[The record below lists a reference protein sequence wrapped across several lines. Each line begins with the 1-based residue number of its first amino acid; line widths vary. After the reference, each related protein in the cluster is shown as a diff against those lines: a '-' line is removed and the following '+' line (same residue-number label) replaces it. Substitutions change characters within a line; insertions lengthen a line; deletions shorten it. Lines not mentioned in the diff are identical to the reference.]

1 MRSSGAMG
9 TVGALV
15 RRGAARVGIGYRA
28 VIIRGRWAIVVVW
41 LVTAALA
48 GLAPAH
54 TGGAGFGSFLPA
66 DHPVLLAQQRVLEQF
81 QVPAV
86 SGTTVVVHQP
96 DGLSLLTRADSYLW
110 ALATT
115 QQNLQGETPPG
126 PDQVVAAI
134 PVPTGRTDTTVT
146 YLYGSEG
153 TGIVGMARI
162 ADQYAAHFQTQRFVE
177 TYVTGFVPAQVAQ
190 GDYLNARIGLFE
202 LASLVLIVLVVALA
216 FRSVLAPL
224 TVVGV
229 AAVGYLTY
237 LPVLTATAAALGFE
251 VPGQL
256 EPVLLALLLGVVT
269 DYCVL
274 FFHTFRDEL
283 DRGLDN
289 LAAARNVLRRNAGV
303 IAVAGLTVAG
313 GTIALL
319 AAPFAIFRALGPALA
334 LTVVVGVGL
343 SLTLTPAVMIILGW
357 RLFTVIPVRGSER
370 AKGLDLAQA
379 LPATLEHRRTGLI
392 HQLVRRGPAALA
404 SLIVIGGLAVAAL
417 PLTQARFDLSFT
429 AGLPRQDSVAEG
441 AAVLQT
447 VGLRG
452 IAAPTEVV
460 VEQAGVAAERPAL
473 MRMQQTLSR
482 QPGVAL
488 VIGPADSP
496 FTDPKGVAL
505 SGDGQAARFLVIL
518 DSDPL
523 AARAIDDVRLLES
536 RVHQI
541 AADAGLRPSEILVTG
556 QTIIAGEVA
565 TLTQESLQIVL
576 VAALLIELLILVLYL
591 RALVAPVV
599 LLACSALSV
608 AAALGLTTLL
618 YQGIL
623 GQQGLTFYAPFAAA
637 VLLIALGSDY
647 NVFAVGPIWREA
659 SHRPLAEALAVAVP
673 RSSAAITV
681 AGLILA
687 ATFAMVAIIPLS
699 TFRQIAFAMTVG
711 LLLDT
716 LVVRPILTPAVLTLL
731 GSAAGWP
738 GRRIT
743 TGSSRRPGTAH
754 VGTRKGHSHD

>member
-1 MRSSGAMG
+1 MRLPRAV
-9 TVGALV
+9 TRVGAVVSTTSARL
-15 RRGAARVGIGYRA
+15 GAGYRQA
-28 VIIRGRWAIVVVW
+28 VTRGRWAVVAAWIVAV
-41 LVTAALA
+41 AALI
-48 GLAPAH
+48 GLAPPH
-54 TGGAGFGSFLPA
+54 HGGGGFGDFLPA
-66 DHPVLLAQQRVLEQF
+66 DHPILQAQQRVLQQF
-81 QVPAV
+81 RVPV
-86 SGTTVVVHQP
+86 LSGTTVVVHQP

-115 QQNLQGETPPG
+115 QENLKGRTPPG
-126 PDQVVAAI
+126 PDQVIAAI
-134 PVPTGRTDTTVT
+134 PIPTGRADTTVT

-153 TGIVGMARI
+153 TGIVGMARLG
-162 ADQYAAHFQTQRFVE
+162 DRYAAHFQNQGSVE

-190 GDYLNARIGLFE
+190 GDYLNARIRLFE
-202 LASLVLIVLVVALA
+202 LASLALIVFVVALA
-216 FRSVLAPL
+216 FRSLLAPL
-224 TVVGV
+224 VVV
-229 AAVGYLTY
+229 AIAAVGYVTY
-237 LPVLTATAAALGFE
+237 LPVLTTVAAAVGFE

-283 DRGLDN
+283 DTGVDN
-289 LAAARNVLRRNAGV
+289 LSAAQHAVQRNASV

-319 AAPFAIFRALGPALA
+319 AAPFEIFQALGPALA
-334 LTVVVGVGL
+334 LTVLVGVAL
-343 SLTLTPAVMIILGW
+343 SLTLTPALMTILGW
-357 RLFTVIPVRGSER
+357 RLFTIVPVRGSQRARVPGVAQGVPTELER
-370 AKGLDLAQA
+370 REGRLVS
-379 LPATLEHRRTGLI
+379 RLI
-392 HQLVRRGPAALA
+392 RRGPALVATLLVIMALGVA
-404 SLIVIGGLAVAAL
+404 SLPLA
-417 PLTQARFDLSFT
+417 QARFDLSFT
-429 AGLPRQDSVAEG
+429 AGLPQEDSVAEG
-441 AAVLQT
+441 AQVLQA

-460 VEQAGVAAERPAL
+460 VEQDGVVDRRANLIQLERAL
-473 MRMQQTLSR
+473 TQ

-488 VIGPADSP
+488 VLGPADSP
-496 FTDPKGVAL
+496 FTDPQGVVL
-505 SGDGQAARFLVIL
+505 SPSGNAARFLVIL

-523 AARAIDDVRLLES
+523 AARAIDHVRMLQS
-536 RVHQI
+536 RVHDL
-541 AADAGLRPSEILVTG
+541 ARDAGLTPAAVTVTG
-556 QTIIAGEVA
+556 QTIIAAEVA
-565 TLTQESLQIVL
+565 QLTQRSLEIVL
-576 VAALLIELLILVLYL
+576 VAALLVELLILMLYL

-618 YQGIL
+618 FQGLL

-647 NVFAVGPIWREA
+647 NVFAVGPIWQEA
-659 SHRPLAEALAVAVP
+659 KQRPLADALSVAVP
-673 RSSAAITV
+673 RSSHAITI

-699 TFRQIAFAMTVG
+699 TFRQIAFAMAVG

-738 GRRIT
+738 GGRIRT
-743 TGSSRRPGTAH
+743 TGEVSPAQSQGQEVAD
-754 VGTRKGHSHD
+754 G

>member
-1 MRSSGAMG
+1 
-9 TVGALV
+9 
-15 RRGAARVGIGYRA
+15 
-28 VIIRGRWAIVVVW
+28 
-41 LVTAALA
+41 
-48 GLAPAH
+48 
-54 TGGAGFGSFLPA
+54 
-66 DHPVLLAQQRVLEQF
+66 
-81 QVPAV
+81 
-86 SGTTVVVHQP
+86 
-96 DGLSLLTRADSYLW
+96 
-110 ALATT
+110 
-115 QQNLQGETPPG
+115 
-126 PDQVVAAI
+126 
-134 PVPTGRTDTTVT
+134 
-146 YLYGSEG
+146 
-153 TGIVGMARI
+153 
-162 ADQYAAHFQTQRFVE
+162 
-177 TYVTGFVPAQVAQ
+177 
-190 GDYLNARIGLFE
+190 
-202 LASLVLIVLVVALA
+202 
-216 FRSVLAPL
+216 
-224 TVVGV
+224 
-229 AAVGYLTY
+229 
-237 LPVLTATAAALGFE
+237 
-251 VPGQL
+251 
-256 EPVLLALLLGVVT
+256 
-269 DYCVL
+269 
-274 FFHTFRDEL
+274 
-283 DRGLDN
+283 
-289 LAAARNVLRRNAGV
+289 
-303 IAVAGLTVAG
+303 
-313 GTIALL
+313 
-319 AAPFAIFRALGPALA
+319 
-334 LTVVVGVGL
+334 
-343 SLTLTPAVMIILGW
+343 
-357 RLFTVIPVRGSER
+357 
-370 AKGLDLAQA
+370 
-379 LPATLEHRRTGLI
+379 
-392 HQLVRRGPAALA
+392 
-404 SLIVIGGLAVAAL
+404 
-417 PLTQARFDLSFT
+417 
-429 AGLPRQDSVAEG
+429 
-441 AAVLQT
+441 
-447 VGLRG
+447 
-452 IAAPTEVV
+452 
-460 VEQAGVAAERPAL
+460 
-473 MRMQQTLSR
+473 
-482 QPGVAL
+482 
-488 VIGPADSP
+488 
-496 FTDPKGVAL
+496 
-505 SGDGQAARFLVIL
+505 LVIL

-659 SHRPLAEALAVAVP
+659 SHRPLAEALTVAVP